1 MASSNG
7 KTTLYMIR
15 HGEPHEQFKPLYYGQ
30 MDVPLSE
37 LGERQSRAVAERLEG
52 VPFEVVY
59 SSDLQ
64 RAGLMADALADP
76 RDLPVRRL
84 EVFRERNLGMLQG
97 MTLAQM
103 EERHPKEFKDWNADR
118 IYHRIEGGENYEDLR
133 DRVVPH
139 VEHLIQSF
147 EGKRIALVCHAGPIR
162 VTLGHVLGMPLDRVF
177 NFTLDYG
184 SINVIEFDAG
194 PRLGEG
200 PGLAAG
206 SGPRVK
212 LVNG

>member
-1 MASSNG
+1 MPETTNS

-15 HGEPHEQFKPLYYGQ
+15 HGEPHEDFKPLYYGQ

-37 LGERQSRAVAERLEG
+37 RGLRQTGAVAERLEG

-64 RAGLMADALADP
+64 RAGLLADALADP

-103 EERHPKEFKDWNADR
+103 GERHPVEYAEWNADR
-118 IYHRIEGGENYEDLR
+118 VYHRIDGGENYEDLR

-139 VEHLIQSF
+139 VEHLIKSF
-147 EGKRIALVCHAGPIR
+147 AGKRIALACHAGPIR
-162 VTLGHVLGMPLDRVF
+162 VTLGHVLGMPLDQVF

-184 SINVIEFDAG
+184 SINVVEFDPK

-200 PGLAAG
+200 AG
-206 SGPRVK
+206 NGPRVK